1 MALGMTRSKVVSLFT
16 IEGGINAV
24 LATGLTI
31 FPFGIIL
38 WWTAKHGVPMPMDY
52 AEMGFIISKQLM
64 PIYSLS
70 LIVSTTILVFAIV
83 IIVSYLPSRR
93 IAKMKPT
100 DALRG
105 KTVA

>member
-1 MALGMTRSKVVSLFT
+1 
-16 IEGGINAV
+16 
-24 LATGLTI
+24 
-31 FPFGIIL
+31 
-38 WWTAKHGVPMPMDY
+38 MPMDY
-52 AEMGFIISKQLM
+52 TEMGFMIAKKLI

-83 IIVSYLPSRR
+83 IIVSYLRSRR

>member
-1 MALGMTRSKVVSLFT
+1 MSATLSK
-16 IEGGINAV
+16 IEKRTAYTLLLPAV
-24 LATGLTI
+24 
-31 FPFGIIL
+31 
-38 WWTAKHGVPMPMDY
+38 
-52 AEMGFIISKQLM
+52 
-64 PIYSLS
+64 
-70 LIVSTTILVFAIV
+70 ILVFAIV